1 MSGSDAQD
9 GTNYLSVSFEPDPGF
24 TLGVDG
30 MRVTEDLGKPFLIN
44 LDLSS
49 GQAKGNL
56 ESVLGSSV
64 TVTMAAGDGTKT
76 YYNGKLTR
84 ISYSGLHGGV
94 YRYQAELRPW
104 LWLLD
109 STQDCKI
116 FQNLCAFDIIGQIF
130 RSNGF
135 SDISDK
141 RQNSAGSLVL
151 DYCVQYR
158 ETAYNFVMR
167 LMEQF
172 GIYYYFEHADGKHTL
187 VFADDPNSHAA
198 LASALPFRSLQTEQR
213 QVDDH
218 VWEWMSKLTFGPGG
232 RTLRDYNFT
241 APAQDTTSKS
251 LSPGSYNPGNLE
263 VYDYPGLY
271 AEVTD
276 GQKQADVLM
285 QSDRAQVQIFHGRSN
300 ARGLRAGVKYTLSSH
315 DDDPAMNQEYLVTGI
330 EATMTMA
337 EGNSDTRGAQ
347 VDSYRVTFSAIKG
360 STPFRLRASTPKP
373 LIRGPQTAL
382 VVGTSGEEITTDQY
396 GRIKVQFYWDRVG
409 TKDEN
414 SSCWIRVAQTWAGA
428 GWGTMFIPRIGMEV
442 VVAFLEGN
450 PDRPL
455 VTGVV
460 YNATQTIPYA
470 QPDNAT
476 RSTVKT
482 NSSKGGGGFNE
493 LRFEDKKGSEEIF
506 LQAQKDY
513 NWQVLNNETGTV
525 TQDQSITVQ
534 QGNRSITVSKG
545 NETTTISQGNQSTT
559 VSQGN
564 QSTTVSQGNHSL
576 AVTAGGS
583 KITTG
588 QAMEVTAQTSIKL
601 TATTS
606 IELTVGSNSIKID
619 PTGVTINGTM
629 IKGTASAEM
638 SLNGGGAMVLQAG
651 VIQIN

>member
-1 MSGSDAQD
+1 MSDSDSQD
-9 GTNYLSVSFEPDPGF
+9 ASSYVKATFSPDPGF
-24 TLGVDG
+24 ALVFDG
-30 MRVTEDLGKPFLIN
+30 LKVTEALGRPFLIQ

-49 GQAKGNL
+49 GKGKGNIEAL
-56 ESVLGSSV
+56 LGSSV
-64 TVTMAAGDGTKT
+64 TVEMTAGDGTKS
-76 YYNGKLTR
+76 YYNGILTR
-84 ISYSGLHGGV
+84 IGFTGLDGGV

-104 LWLLD
+104 IWLLKR
-109 STQDCKI
+109 TQDCKI
-116 FQNLCAFDIIGQIF
+116 FQNMSAFDIIGQIF
-130 RSNGF
+130 RDNGF

-141 RQNSAGSLVL
+141 RQASAGSLVL
-151 DYCVQYR
+151 EYCVQYR
-158 ETAYNFVMR
+158 ETAYDFVMR

-187 VFADDPNSHAA
+187 AFADDPNSHTSLTA
-198 LASALPFRSLQTEQR
+198 ALPFRALQTEQR

-218 VWEWMSKLTFGPGG
+218 VWEWTSDLNLRPGG
-232 RTLRDYNFT
+232 RTLRDYDFT
-241 APAQDTTSKS
+241 MPAQDTTSKS
-251 LSPGSYNPGNLE
+251 LSPGSHPHGSLE
-263 VYDYPGLY
+263 IYDYPGLY
-271 AEVTD
+271 SVVSD

-285 QSDRAQVQIFHGRSN
+285 QADKAQLQVFQGRSN
-300 ARGLRAGVKYTLSSH
+300 GRGLRTGVKFTLSNH
-315 DDDPAMNQEYLVTGI
+315 DDTSLNQEYLVTGA

-337 EGNSDTRGAQ
+337 EGGSDTRGQ
-347 VDSYRVTFSAIKG
+347 QIDSYRVSISAIQASK
-360 STPFRLRASTPKP
+360 PFRLPASTPKP

-382 VVGTSGEEITTDQY
+382 VVGTSGEEITTDKY
-396 GRIKVQFYWDRVG
+396 GRIKVQFYWDRIG

-460 YNATQTIPYA
+460 YNATQTIPYT

-476 RSTVKT
+476 RSTFKT

-493 LRFEDKKGSEEIF
+493 LRFEDKKDSEEIF

-525 TQDQSITVQ
+525 TKDQSITVKE
-534 QGNRSITVSKG
+534 GNRSITVSKG
-545 NETTTISQGNQSTT
+545 NETITVSEGNQDTTVSKGNQSTT
-559 VSQGN
+559 I
-564 QSTTVSQGNHSL
+564 STGNHKL
-576 AVTAGGS
+576 DVTAGGS

-601 TATTS
+601 TATAS

-619 PTGVTINGTM
+619 PSGVTINGTM
-629 IKGTASAEM
+629 ITGTASAEM
-638 SLNGGGAMVLQAG
+638 KLNGGGMMELVG
-651 VIQIN
+651 GIIKIN